1 MFNIYLQFERNLP
14 QCCAAHPASKYI
26 NSCWLWRATRPCA
39 LRAPIILGSVTI
51 KRSLLIFQESR
62 VISDQLGVMSER
74 THLFRLSN
82 TKTLLIFQ
90 ESRVISDQLGVMS
103 ERTSQADR
111 AKKDQQIKVSH
122 PCRYYSHHVK
132 PPEVEVT
139 EIILMNESQKA
150 DHKRGFF
157 SDL

>member
-1 MFNIYLQFERNLP
+1 MAALP
-14 QCCAAHPASKYI
+14 A
-26 NSCWLWRATRPCA
+26 RAF
-39 LRAPIILGSVTI
+39 LGSVTL
-51 KRSLLIFQESR
+51 KRS
-62 VISDQLGVMSER
+62 
-74 THLFRLSN
+74 N
-82 TKTLLIFQ
+82 TVNFQ